1 MSEAFWQVINS
12 SRWPKEQVVNMTTRD
27 FLLQHLVVNELL
39 TSRKSELD
47 ELKEGLKALG
57 FLDLISKNKEACR
70 VLFCASHGQLLTHK
84 WFLDYIGQNEDDE
97 FPGDSRCRSLLQ
109 FWTGWS
115 VVPFGG
121 LAKRLKVTF
130 LPDDDK
136 YVLPTSSACTA
147 TIRFPTVHSSK
158 VKFFQFMDIAV
169 KYGKVG
175 FPNP

>member
-1 MSEAFWQVINS
+1 M
-12 SRWPKEQVVNMTTRD
+12 
-27 FLLQHLVVNELL
+27 
-39 TSRKSELD
+39 D

-70 VLFCASHGQLLTHK
+70 VLFCASHGQLLNPDILQGMMLEIESSNFAQEQSHK

-136 YVLPTSSACTA
+136 YVLPTASACTA
-147 TIRFPTVHSSK
+147 TVL
-158 VKFFQFMDIAV
+158 
-169 KYGKVG
+169 
-175 FPNP
+175 